1 MDMEFIYAII
11 LGAIQ
16 GITEFLPVSSTAHL
30 TLAEHLLLGKGMPLA
45 FDVLLHVGTLLAL
58 LIYFRDDL
66 RLIYQGLRGRNHE
79 GSNLGRMI
87 AFAMVPTVVFGFLTR
102 STKGWA
108 KDHLWVYG
116 LGLLITAWMLYQA
129 NLKSSQNSGKPLSSL
144 KKQDA
149 LAIGAMQGIGGGF
162 GISRSGSTI
171 SIGTLRGLSLNAA
184 TRFSFLLGIPT
195 IAAATLFEFKY
206 FIKAWIFN
214 TPLPDSIGFE
224 GGNYPLLSC
233 LTGVIVA
240 FVSGYF
246 SISLLDRLTK
256 NPKLNGFA
264 FYCLCMGTLLLILG
278 TVGVDG
284 LQNLGG
290 IPHR

>member
-1 MDMEFIYAII
+1 M
-11 LGAIQ
+11 
-16 GITEFLPVSSTAHL
+16 
-30 TLAEHLLLGKGMPLA
+30 
-45 FDVLLHVGTLLAL
+45 
-58 LIYFRDDL
+58 
-66 RLIYQGLRGRNHE
+66 
-79 GSNLGRMI
+79 
-87 AFAMVPTVVFGFLTR
+87 
-102 STKGWA
+102 
-108 KDHLWVYG
+108 
-116 LGLLITAWMLYQA
+116 
-129 NLKSSQNSGKPLSSL
+129 
-144 KKQDA
+144 
-149 LAIGAMQGIGGGF
+149 
-162 GISRSGSTI
+162 
-171 SIGTLRGLSLNAA
+171 
-184 TRFSFLLGIPT
+184 GIPT

-206 FIKAWIFN
+206 FIKAWILN
-214 TPLPDSIGFE
+214 TPPPDSIGFE

>member
-1 MDMEFIYAII
+1 MNMEFIYAII
-11 LGAIQ
+11 LGAVQ

-30 TLAEHLLLGKGMPLA
+30 TLTEHLLLGKGMPLA
-45 FDVLLHVGTLLAL
+45 FDVLLHLGTLMAL
-58 LIYFRDDL
+58 LIYFREE
-66 RLIYQGLRGRNHE
+66 IKSIFWGLYGRSQE
-79 GSNLGRMI
+79 GANLARMI
-87 AFAMVPTVVFGFLTR
+87 AVAMVPTIAFGLLTKP
-102 STKGWA
+102 SKEWA

-116 LGLLITAWMLYQA
+116 LGLLITAWMLYTA
-129 NLKSSQNSGKPLSSL
+129 NLKSALNTGKPLSSL
-144 KKQDA
+144 DKSDA
-149 LAIGAMQGIGGGF
+149 LAIGAIQGIGGGF

-171 SIGTLRGLSLNAA
+171 SLGALRGLSLNAA

-206 FIKAWIFN
+206 FIKAWMFDA
-214 TPLPDSIGFE
+214 PLPETIGFE
-224 GGNYPLLSC
+224 GGNFPLLSC
-233 LTGVIVA
+233 LTGVITA
-240 FVSGYF
+240 FVFGYF

-278 TVGVDG
+278 TVGIDG
-284 LQNLGG
+284 LQNLGS